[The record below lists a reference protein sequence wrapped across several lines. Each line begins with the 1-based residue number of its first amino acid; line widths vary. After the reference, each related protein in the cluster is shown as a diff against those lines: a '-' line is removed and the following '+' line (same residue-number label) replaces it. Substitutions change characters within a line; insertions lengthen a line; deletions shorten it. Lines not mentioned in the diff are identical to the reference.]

1 VQVSQQSWEEVY
13 IKSLLRS
20 SGPGGLMG
28 PAAAVASELDRTV
41 RELYKRRDGR
51 AVRPKASHLG
61 LLLVLDRSNEAC
73 GHGSPARK
81 LSRTGDTALLLKAT
95 TKSSPDGDKQLGRER
110 EAAADVG
117 GGGYGF
123 PLLLEDKEAVAGREM
138 ALAPQPQP
146 QPLLPLPLPKSPTE
160 SWLSRALPS
169 VSTRPPATSFLG
181 LHVQPKK
188 RAPLPRC
195 SSIDT
200 SRDVHHDRQ
209 RQIRVHDLLK

>member
-1 VQVSQQSWEEVY
+1 
-13 IKSLLRS
+13 
-20 SGPGGLMG
+20 MG
-28 PAAAVASELDRTV
+28 PAAAMATELDRTV
-41 RELYKRRDGR
+41 RELYKRRDGQ

-81 LSRTGDTALLLKAT
+81 LSRTGGDTALLLKAT
-95 TKSSPDGDKQLGRER
+95 TKSSPDGEKRPGRELD
-110 EAAADVG
+110 AAA
-117 GGGYGF
+117 GGYGF

-138 ALAPQPQP
+138 ALSP
-146 QPLLPLPLPKSPTE
+146 LPLPLPQSPTE

-188 RAPLPRC
+188 RAPPLPWC
-195 SSIDT
+195 TVDS

-209 RQIRVHDLLK
+209 RQVRVHDLQK

>member
-1 VQVSQQSWEEVY
+1 
-13 IKSLLRS
+13 
-20 SGPGGLMG
+20 MG

-41 RELYKRRDGR
+41 RELYKRRDGQ

-73 GHGSPARK
+73 GHVSPARK
-81 LSRTGDTALLLKAT
+81 LSRTGDTAMLLKTT

-110 EAAADVG
+110 DAAADAG

-138 ALAPQPQP
+138 ALSPQP

-188 RAPLPRC
+188 RAPLPWC
-195 SSIDT
+195 SIDS

-209 RQIRVHDLLK
+209 RQIRVHDLQK